1 MALGSSRPKTALI
14 ILATAALICLFVV
27 HLKDHTETPSSTTT
41 VNVKRETPAPDQLK
55 SNAIN
60 SAPDQS
66 KSNAINPSPDQSK
79 SNAINPVS
87 ERLEN
92 ILKTKEFQEV
102 LEQTRSA
109 EDVIHQLTD
118 RGDASHPL
126 QLKNYDLER
135 MRTPQ
140 SKAVT
145 KGNHSVIGT
154 RRTYRSD
161 EKRMDS

>member
-27 HLKDHTETPSSTTT
+27 HLMDHTETPSSTTT
-41 VNVKRETPAPDQLK
+41 VNVKRETPAPDQ
-55 SNAIN
+55 
-60 SAPDQS
+60 S
-66 KSNAINPSPDQSK
+66 KSNAINPAPDQSK

-109 EDVIHQLTD
+109 EDIIHQLTD

-145 KGNHSVIGT
+145 KGNHSVIGA
-154 RRTYRSD
+154 RRTFSGAR
-161 EKRMDS
+161 KNA